1 MTFTRK
7 YETEGSRDVFENKEI
22 VFWLNFEGWI
32 ALEHF

>member
-7 YETEGSRDVFENKEI
+7 YETEGSRDVFENKKI